1 MPFHK
6 YNKFESIS
14 ILLQTLAD
22 LPVIHN
28 NEYKRASIVINT
40 REQYSN
46 QLTDFYMWLDQNC
59 RMNWLSNI
67 NQSAYQKHKGTDL
80 SYRPYFSIPR
90 DTHAAYYSTLLEP
103 NDKIPRL
110 YVSYPVINMTGK
122 GSPGIFTGV
131 VVAL

>member
-1 MPFHK
+1 
-6 YNKFESIS
+6 
-14 ILLQTLAD
+14 LLLTLE
-22 LPVIHN
+22 N
-28 NEYKRASIVINT
+28 STQINS
-40 REQYSN
+40 QIFICG
-46 QLTDFYMWLDQNC
+46 L
-59 RMNWLSNI
+59 I
-67 NQSAYQKHKGTDL
+67 KSAYQKHKGTDL

-90 DTHAAYYSTLLEP
+90 DTHAAYYSTLLES